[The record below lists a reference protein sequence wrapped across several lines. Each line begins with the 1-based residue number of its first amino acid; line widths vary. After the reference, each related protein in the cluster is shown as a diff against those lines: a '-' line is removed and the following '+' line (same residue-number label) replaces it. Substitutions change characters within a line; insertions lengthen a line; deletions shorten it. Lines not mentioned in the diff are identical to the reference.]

1 MALMVCILL
10 YILTSVSELENDFSH
25 ERKSVSVFYTPI
37 KVYFFA
43 EKKMEI

>member
-10 YILTSVSELENDFSH
+10 YILAPVSELENDFYM
-25 ERKSVSVFYTPI
+25 KGNLTVSVFYTPI

-43 EKKMEI
+43 EKK

>member
-1 MALMVCILL
+1 MIFHMKEN
-10 YILTSVSELENDFSH
+10 LT
-25 ERKSVSVFYTPI
+25 VSVFYTPI